1 MGVADEDRRLEH
13 VGHASAETTVGRLE
27 ALGPLRR
34 LAEHEQAPPRYLGEH
49 EGRVD
54 GLDGRL
60 RVVADQSHLIGQGD
74 DLQPPRRRRQPL
86 ERRDHVVERQP
97 LVGRDGN
104 GGEGGSDHGA
114 PQELEAQLPRGAVRV
129 QREPGPARPLEPH
142 AARPHVVARPEP
154 VGDDARVGPS
164 RHRPDARVVPVE
176 DRQPRTAQTLEEAG
190 LLALGRVQRPEPAL
204 MLAAHRGDHR
214 HVWLQHAALPAHLA
228 DPVDPDL
235 DHRVGVVAADVE
247 YGARRPPSC
256 CGPASPPLEGRAPPR
271 SRSPSWSCRTSR

>member
-1 MGVADEDRRLEH
+1 MPASRAGGEPPVGVADEDRRLEH

-114 PQELEAQLPRGAVRV
+114 PKSWRHSSRVAPSACSVNRVPRGHSSRTPLARTSL
-129 QREPGPARPLEPH
+129 PGP
-142 AARPHVVARPEP
+142 
-154 VGDDARVGPS
+154 
-164 RHRPDARVVPVE
+164 
-176 DRQPRTAQTLEEAG
+176 
-190 LLALGRVQRPEPAL
+190 
-204 MLAAHRGDHR
+204 
-214 HVWLQHAALPAHLA
+214 
-228 DPVDPDL
+228 
-235 DHRVGVVAADVE
+235 
-247 YGARRPPSC
+247 
-256 CGPASPPLEGRAPPR
+256 SP
-271 SRSPSWSCRTSR
+271 